1 MTPPNATN
9 DTLGLPEGA
18 FARIDEEDDAFFY
31 EPARLVTHI
40 DDNAI
45 RVLRG
50 LYREILPAGGVLL
63 DLMSS
68 WVSHLPSDIKYG
80 EVIGHGMNA
89 EELAANP
96 QLTRWFTHDL
106 NREPALPLESASV
119 DAATICVGV
128 QYLQRP
134 VPVLEEVRRVLRP
147 GAPLT
152 VSFSN
157 RCFPTKAV
165 AVWLR
170 LDDRGHAALVEL
182 YLKAAGFNDIE
193 TLVLA
198 DGSRCDPLLAVVGR
212 A

>member
-1 MTPPNATN
+1 VADLRLTDLPPWS
-9 DTLGLPEGA
+9 
-18 FARIDEEDDAFFY
+18 FQKDDADDDAAFY
-31 EPARLVTHI
+31 AEARLTTHI
-40 DDNAI
+40 DDGAI
-45 RVLRG
+45 AALTDHYRRV
-50 LYREILPAGGVLL
+50 LPAGGAVL

-68 WVSHLPSDIKYG
+68 CVSHLPDDVAYG

-96 QLTRWFTHDL
+96 RLDRWFIHDL
-106 NREPALPLESASV
+106 NRDPVLPLESASL
-119 DAATICVGV
+119 DAAAICVGV

-134 VPVLEEVRRVLRP
+134 VPVFQDLTRVLKP
-147 GAPLT
+147 GAPLV

-165 AVWLR
+165 AIWMR

-182 YLKAAGFNDIE
+182 YLNSAGFNDVAVN
-193 TLVLA
+193 VLA
-198 DGSRCDPLLAVVGR
+198 DGSRCDPMFAVVGR

>member
-1 MTPPNATN
+1 VADLRLTDLPPWS
-9 DTLGLPEGA
+9 
-18 FARIDEEDDAFFY
+18 FQKDDADDDAAFY
-31 EPARLVTHI
+31 AEARLTTHI
-40 DDNAI
+40 DEGAI
-45 RVLRG
+45 AALTDF
-50 LYREILPAGGVLL
+50 YRRALPAGGVVL

-68 WVSHLPSDIKYG
+68 CVSHLPDDVAYG

-96 QLTRWFTHDL
+96 RLDRWFIHDL
-106 NREPALPLESASV
+106 NRDPVLPLENASL

-134 VPVLEEVRRVLRP
+134 VPALQDVRRVLKP
-147 GAPLT
+147 GAPLV

-165 AVWLR
+165 AIWMR

-182 YLKAAGFNDIE
+182 YLNSAGFNDVE
-193 TLVLA
+193 VNVLA
-198 DGSRCDPLLAVVGR
+198 DGSRCDPLFAVVGR